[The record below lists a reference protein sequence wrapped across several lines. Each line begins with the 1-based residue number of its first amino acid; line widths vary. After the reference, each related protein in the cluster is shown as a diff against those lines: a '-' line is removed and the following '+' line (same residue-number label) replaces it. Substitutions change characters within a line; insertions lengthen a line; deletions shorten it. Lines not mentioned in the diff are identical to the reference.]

1 MSSDTQMRHI
11 ALLGSTG
18 SIGTATLDVVR
29 KQPESCRVTS
39 LAAGRNIDLLMEQIQ
54 EFSPRTVVVGQE
66 RDVEILGRQFPDLD
80 VRSGVD
86 GVMAAVECEGAD
98 TVVSAITGTVALRAT
113 FRAIERGMRI
123 CLANKETLVAAGE
136 LINRALDQNQAEL
149 IPVDSEQSA
158 IFQALGGLD
167 TAGVKRLILTAS
179 GGPFLGRNKHD
190 LHQVKPG
197 QALAHPRWKMGRKI
211 SIDSATLMN
220 KALEMIET
228 QVLFRTA
235 PEAIDVWVHPQSIVH
250 SLVEYDDGSML
261 AQLGVTD
268 MRLPILYALSH
279 PRRIDAGFP
288 RLDLTR
294 CDALSFRDV
303 DHDNFPAIRLA
314 LRVMK
319 QGGSA
324 GAVFNAAN
332 EVAVEAFL
340 MEKIKFT
347 DIVAVVEETLAAS
360 DFPAVGTLAEVE
372 QLIAASKRLADGR
385 IRDRRNVTCPK

>member
-1 MSSDTQMRHI
+1 MVFMTPQKQIRRI

-29 KQPESCRVTS
+29 RQPDLYSIVS
-39 LAAGRNIDLLMEQIQ
+39 LAAGGNTKLLMEQVL
-54 EFSPRTVVVGQE
+54 EFSPQTVVVGQA
-66 RDVEILGRQFPDLD
+66 RDEAVLRRHFPGLD
-80 VRSGVD
+80 VRSGSD
-86 GVMAAVECEGAD
+86 GVMAAVDRPDAD

-123 CLANKETLVAAGE
+123 CLANKETLVAAGD
-136 LINRALDQNQAEL
+136 LINRALDAHQVDL

-158 IFQALGGLD
+158 IFQALGGLG
-167 TAGVKRLILTAS
+167 TRGVKRLILTAS
-179 GGPFLGRNKHD
+179 GGPFLDHRSED
-190 LHQVKPG
+190 LHGVEPRH
-197 QALAHPRWKMGRKI
+197 ALAHPRWKMGRKI

-228 QVLFRTA
+228 QVLFRIPA
-235 PEAIDVWVHPQSIVH
+235 QAIEVWIHPQSIVH
-250 SLVEYDDGSML
+250 SLVEFDDGSML

-279 PRRIDAGFP
+279 PERIDAGFP

-294 CDALSFRDV
+294 CESLAFRAV
-303 DHDNFPAIRLA
+303 DHDTFPAIRLA
-314 LRVMK
+314 QAVMER
-319 QGGSA
+319 GGSA

-340 MEKIKFT
+340 MEKIRFT
-347 DIVAVVEETLAAS
+347 DIVTVVEETMAAS
-360 DFPAVGTLAEVE
+360 DFPDVSSVAEVE
-372 QLIAASKRLADGR
+372 QVIATSKRLADER
-385 IRDRRNVTCPK
+385 IQDRSN